1 MRNTRRTAVRELIQK
16 LNSTKS
22 VEDAQEVFYNALELE
37 RELIAMAYDDARID
51 MAAGVTMDGLQLIIS
66 NKIIY
71 FFS

>member
-51 MAAGVTMDGLQLIIS
+51 MAAGVTMDGLQYYDVTFD
-66 NKIIY
+66 NQ
-71 FFS
+71 

>member
-22 VEDAQEVFYNALELE
+22 VEDAQEDFYNALELE

-51 MAAGVTMDGLQLIIS
+51 MAAGVTMDGLQYYDVTFD
-66 NKIIY
+66 NQ
-71 FFS
+71 